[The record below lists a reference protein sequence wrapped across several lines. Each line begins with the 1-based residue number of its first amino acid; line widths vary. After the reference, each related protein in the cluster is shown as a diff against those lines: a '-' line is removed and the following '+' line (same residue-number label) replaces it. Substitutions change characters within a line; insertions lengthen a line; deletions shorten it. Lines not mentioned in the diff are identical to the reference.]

1 MPHPFPGMNPWLE
14 DARLWRDV
22 HQSLITALRDVL
34 APQLEPRY
42 FVAVETHTY
51 VSASPTQPIRTRYP
65 DASILKIG
73 EAATA
78 YTLPHGEAM
87 PLLIDLPLPEPYE
100 EPYLEVRLL
109 PDGEVVTVI
118 ELLSHTNKRAGDER
132 RSYLEKR
139 AALIDSAV
147 HFVEIDLLHAHEPM
161 PFSGH
166 VAADYRIFIRRR
178 ELGRRAHL
186 YAFTLRQPIP
196 TFPLPLLP
204 GDPEP
209 SVDLGAILH
218 DLYDRARYKL
228 VIDYGQ
234 PPASPLG
241 EADAAWAER
250 CVATALTSPPAVA

>member
-1 MPHPFPGMNPWLE
+1 MPHPFPGMNRWLE

-22 HQSLITALRDVL
+22 HQSLITTLRDVL

-42 FVAVETHTY
+42 FVAVETHAY

-147 HFVEIDLLHAHEPM
+147 HFVEIDLLRAHEPM

-166 VAADYRIFIRRR
+166 VAADYRIFIRGASWDG
-178 ELGRRAHL
+178 GRTSTHL
-186 YAFTLRQPIP
+186 RC
-196 TFPLPLLP
+196 
-204 GDPEP
+204 
-209 SVDLGAILH
+209 
-218 DLYDRARYKL
+218 
-228 VIDYGQ
+228 
-234 PPASPLG
+234 AS
-241 EADAAWAER
+241 R
-250 CVATALTSPPAVA
+250 SPPFRCPSCPAIRSRRLTLAPFCMTSTTAPATSS